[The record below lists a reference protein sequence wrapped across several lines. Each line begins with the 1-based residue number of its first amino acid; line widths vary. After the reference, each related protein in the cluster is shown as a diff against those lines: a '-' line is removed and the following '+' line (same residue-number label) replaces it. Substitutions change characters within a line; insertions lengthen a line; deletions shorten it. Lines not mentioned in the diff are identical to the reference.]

1 MALPS
6 LVDDEPVGSIKPK
19 PSSLERAYDSRDW
32 RIAEPVLASSLRAP
46 GDAEPAVWSD
56 AETGA
61 RGEFVALDEPF
72 VQEGRLCRRFVARL
86 TDAKAAKKLEAVGC
100 PDDSGDVAI
109 VHSTAWTAL

>member
-19 PSSLERAYDSRDW
+19 PSSLEKAYDSRDW

-46 GDAEPAVWSD
+46 GVAAPAVWSD

-61 RGEFVALDEPF
+61 RGEFVALDAPF
-72 VQEGRLCRRFVARL
+72 VHEGRLCRRFVARL
-86 TDAKAAKKLEAVGC
+86 TDAKAAKRLEAVGC
-100 PDDSGDVAI
+100 PDDSGEVAI
-109 VHSTAWTAL
+109 FDSTAWSGL